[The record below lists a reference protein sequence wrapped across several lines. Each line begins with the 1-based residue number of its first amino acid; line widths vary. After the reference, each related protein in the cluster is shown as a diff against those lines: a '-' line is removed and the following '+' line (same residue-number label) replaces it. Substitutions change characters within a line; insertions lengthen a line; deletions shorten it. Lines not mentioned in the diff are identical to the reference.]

1 YLSGAGKSTL
11 LNVLT
16 QRNDR
21 DLRVFGE
28 VAINNI
34 VVENGNMKRYSAYVQ
49 QEDMFIAEVT
59 VEEQLMFAARLRM
72 PKNTTEDERKETVE
86 NLITSMGLIKCRYS
100 RIGTATEKFISRSE
114 RKRLAFASEIITN
127 PSILFCDEPTSGLD
141 SFMALQVIAALKTLA
156 LKAKTVIS
164 TIHQP
169 STEVYQMAD
178 RIILLAN
185 GHVAY
190 HGDMNGVEK
199 FFTSC
204 SYPCPMFVNLP
215 DHFMKVLC
223 RDENTPEQ
231 EHNKRVKEIVNE
243 FECSEDGKH
252 VHYVTHIFTSTQKR
266 MKFDT
271 NRRRGYPSS
280 WLVQAWW
287 LFMRSCRTQL
297 RNSAVLRIRFL
308 HVTAL
313 SLILGC
319 VYYQVEF
326 TKDSLMN
333 YKGSAIRASLDMV
346 FIFLYPCISVFTGE
360 LPIVIREY
368 HAHTYH
374 PTAFFAATN
383 LANVPQYIILP
394 TIYSVIVY
402 GFAGYS
408 KLFLQYFEFNVLNV
422 TVANVATSAG
432 YAAACIFGDNITA
445 TTFFPL
451 IISPLLVLAGFFIDV
466 RSIPIY
472 FEIFTPLSW
481 FKYSYEAHLIV
492 LLRPINEIK
501 GCPSNNTY
509 DALICSANNGEE
521 LLKVLGFNPNSYWTN
536 IFVLVL
542 MIIGKEVFT
551 LQKKESGETIY
562 YYVLQEILTMFCHG
576 SSTRVLTCGARGLC
590 GILVEETGRHM

>member
-1 YLSGAGKSTL
+1 MHSVEWVASCRLGHADGVVPYHSCLHEQVLYRGLGCMCTCIVDSDDALQLVDVAHDISTSDSSSSLHITPPRDLSRTLGSVDRRGKEGNRLLWRDIYVETPPRKCCLGFGKRSSVGSKVILNQVSGYAEGGQMTFIMGASGAGKSTL

-141 SFMALQVIAALKTLA
+141 SFMALQ
-156 LKAKTVIS
+156 
-164 TIHQP
+164 
-169 STEVYQMAD
+169 
-178 RIILLAN
+178 
-185 GHVAY
+185 
-190 HGDMNGVEK
+190 
-199 FFTSC
+199 
-204 SYPCPMFVNLP
+204 
-215 DHFMKVLC
+215 
-223 RDENTPEQ
+223 
-231 EHNKRVKEIVNE
+231 
-243 FECSEDGKH
+243 
-252 VHYVTHIFTSTQKR
+252 
-266 MKFDT
+266 
-271 NRRRGYPSS
+271 
-280 WLVQAWW
+280 
-287 LFMRSCRTQL
+287 
-297 RNSAVLRIRFL
+297 
-308 HVTAL
+308 AL

-402 GFAGYS
+402 GFA
-408 KLFLQYFEFNVLNV
+408 
-422 TVANVATSAG
+422 
-432 YAAACIFGDNITA
+432 
-445 TTFFPL
+445 
-451 IISPLLVLAGFFIDV
+451 AGFFIDV

-521 LLKVLGFNPNSYWTN
+521 
-536 IFVLVL
+536 
-542 MIIGKEVFT
+542 FT
-551 LQKKESGETIY
+551 YNVSNDLDQKISGGAFPK
-562 YYVLQEILTMFCHG
+562 QE
-576 SSTRVLTCGARGLC
+576 
-590 GILVEETGRHM
+590 